1 MIKKYKPANLALL
14 FYFLFSYIFPPI
26 YSWSFNY
33 ESDVYVNFDLQ
44 KDTTLYQILLYISL
58 IIFIF
63 LPANFSKSFNR
74 NYTLSVQFPE
84 KTISALL
91 IIIFFLAIIGFINNF
106 SNFRYN
112 AIPIANQDYF
122 LLLIFYIFAK
132 DFLISLLFVLIFF
145 NFRIKKLYF
154 KLFKFLITVSLFFL
168 ITGVGDAFIFL
179 LSLFFLLY
187 TNTFRKLMFERIKP
201 SFSFALVIILYLGLT
216 IGIATKHE
224 TDISFINLNYDFL
237 IYALDRTSV
246 NWYSLKASLYY
257 NVESSSN
264 LQNYILSEVYNNFLY
279 RLHLLTD
286 LITAEKPAESSLAVI
301 NYKLMTLDISNTRS
315 GTAPGLLASFIYI
328 SPKYF
333 VPFILMLYLIFYHFF
348 LKFIKYRFFSNK
360 LTLLGE
366 FLIFYFFT
374 LSLLQNPIDFL
385 QIFDN
390 SLIFPFTILVFSC
403 LKKKIMINKVYKF
416 RGNRG
421 HS

>member
-14 FYFLFSYIFPPI
+14 FYFLFSYILPPI
-26 YSWSFNY
+26 ISWSLNY
-33 ESDVYVNFDLQ
+33 KSITYIDFDLQ
-44 KDTTLYQILLYISL
+44 KNTTLYQILLYIPV
-58 IIFIF
+58 IVFIF
-63 LPANFSKSFNR
+63 LPANFSNSFNR

-91 IIIFFLAIIGFINNF
+91 IIFFFLAIIGFIKNF
-106 SNFRYN
+106 SNFRYS

-122 LLLIFYIFAK
+122 WLLIFYIFAK
-132 DFLISLLFVLIFF
+132 DFLVSLLFVLIFF
-145 NFRIKKLYF
+145 NFRIKKFYF

-168 ITGVGDAFIFL
+168 ITGVGDAFMFMV
-179 LSLFFLLY
+179 SLFFLLY

-201 SFSFALVIILYLGLT
+201 FFFFASVIILYLGFT

-237 IYALDRTSV
+237 LYAFDRTSI

-264 LQNYILSEVYNNFLY
+264 LQNYILSEIYNNFLY
-279 RLHLLTD
+279 RLYLLTD

-315 GTAPGLLASFIYI
+315 GTSPGLLASFIYVT
-328 SPKYF
+328 PKFF
-333 VPFILMLYLIFYHFF
+333 VFFILIFYLIFYHFL
-348 LKFIKYRFFSNK
+348 LKFVKYRFFSNK

-366 FLIFYFFT
+366 FMIFYFFT
-374 LSLLQNPIDFL
+374 TSLLQNPIDFL

-390 SLIFPFTILVFSC
+390 SLIFLFTILFFSC

-421 HS
+421 YS